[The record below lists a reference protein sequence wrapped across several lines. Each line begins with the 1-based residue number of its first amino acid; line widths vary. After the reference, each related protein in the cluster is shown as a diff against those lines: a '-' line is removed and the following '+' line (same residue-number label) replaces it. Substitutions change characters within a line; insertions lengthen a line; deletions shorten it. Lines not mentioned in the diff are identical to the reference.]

1 VQWADPDAFDPS
13 RYEHAPTSA
22 QVDEARIRALGL
34 AACPFTPTTFEV
46 KDGRKAALHNS
57 AFGTV
62 FGVADG
68 RPLPVCDHAGFAPFG
83 FGYRRCP
90 GEQLT
95 LMAFE
100 DLLRKV
106 WTDRLEFVKVG
117 GADAERLPIGPATV
131 IGETS
136 GSSVG
141 PDETA
146 PRAAS
151 EAAPVRCPP

>member
-1 VQWADPDAFDPS
+1 MK
-13 RYEHAPTSA
+13 
-22 QVDEARIRALGL
+22 G
-34 AACPFTPTTFEV
+34 
-46 KDGRKAALHNS
+46 GRKAALHNS

-83 FGYRRCP
+83 FEYRRCP
-90 GEQLT
+90 GAQLT

-131 IGETS
+131 IGDDI
-136 GSSVG
+136 GFVR
-141 PDETA
+141 
-146 PRAAS
+146 RA
-151 EAAPVRCPP
+151 

>member
-1 VQWADPDAFDPS
+1 MFV
-13 RYEHAPTSA
+13 
-22 QVDEARIRALGL
+22 VDNQS
-34 AACPFTPTTFEV
+34 
-46 KDGRKAALHNS
+46 K
-57 AFGTV
+57 
-62 FGVADG
+62 
-68 RPLPVCDHAGFAPFG
+68 PVCDCAGFAPFG

-131 IGETS
+131 IGDDI
-136 GSSVG
+136 GFVR
-141 PDETA
+141 
-146 PRAAS
+146 RA
-151 EAAPVRCPP
+151 